1 MNRIIENRFLRVEIQ
16 ELGGSLHSVKDRAGR
31 EYLWQGDPAYWDG
44 QAPNLFPYIG
54 RMTDKKYVVDGK
66 EYHMDIHGFVK
77 DSLMKIASLDGD
89 AVRLFLEDSEMTRQ
103 QYPFSFR
110 YEVAYRLQDA
120 RIVIEYR
127 VENRSRKT
135 MYFGIGGHPGF
146 NVPLEDGLRFEDY
159 CLRFPEGTHMK
170 RVNFTPACFVAGGA
184 EEFPLEDGDVLP
196 LRHDLFD
203 QDAIILC
210 DVPKEVSLISMR
222 RDRPAAESAGRGVRA
237 VFPQMD
243 YLGIWHAPNT
253 DAPYVCIEPW
263 SSLPSRQD
271 VVEDLAA
278 QPGLVSL
285 KAGGVYEN
293 RWEIEILGEEL

>member
-1 MNRIIENRFLRVEIQ
+1 MSCVIENACLRVEIQ
-16 ELGGSLHSVKDRAGR
+16 ELGGSLSSVRDRSGT

-54 RMTDKKYVVDGK
+54 RMTGKKYILDGK
-66 EYHMDIHGFVK
+66 EYSMDIHGFVK
-77 DSLMKIASLDGD
+77 DSVMD
-89 AVRLFLEDSEMTRQ
+89 AAAHETDQVRFCLEDNETTRS
-103 QYPFSFR
+103 QYPYHFR
-110 YEVAYRLQDA
+110 YAAAYRLA
-120 RIVIEYR
+120 ENRILIEYR
-127 VENRSRKT
+127 VENRDDRT

-146 NVPLEDGLRFEDY
+146 CVPLEQGLKFEDY
-159 CLRFPEGTHMK
+159 CLRFPEVTRMK

-184 EEFPLEDGDVLP
+184 EEFPLEPGNVLP

-203 QDAIILC
+203 RDAIILQ
-210 DVPKEVSLISMR
+210 DIPKEVSL
-222 RDRPAAESAGRGVRA
+222 AAAKEDSAAPRKGVRV

-243 YLGIWHAPNT
+243 YLGIWHAPKT

-285 KAGGVYEN
+285 RPGGVYEN
-293 RWEIEILGEEL
+293 RWEIQILG